1 MSDALAAERVLRWQR
16 DPCAFMDEV
25 LINPETGE
33 PFALLPAEIQFLRYG
48 FTLRTDGSLPYP
60 ELLYSC
66 PKKGGKSTFGAMC
79 LTYTIVVL
87 GGRFAE
93 GYAVAND
100 LEQAQSRVFR
110 AAARIVEAS
119 PLLRDSALITKDKI
133 EFPVSGS
140 FIQAISSDYASAA
153 GANPTISVFDELWAY
168 TSERAHRLWDELVPV
183 PTRAVSVRL
192 TVSHA
197 GFEGESGP
205 LWDLYQRGLRG
216 EVIA

>member
-1 MSDALAAERVLRWQR
+1 MSDAEQLRQWQT
-16 DPCAFMDEV
+16 DPCTFIEQV
-25 LINPETGE
+25 FVNPETGE
-33 PFALLPAEIQFLRYG
+33 RFTLLPAERQFLCYG
-48 FTLRTDGSLPYP
+48 FTLTTDGSLPYP

-66 PKKGGKSTFGAMC
+66 PKKGGKTAFGSWC
-79 LTYTIVVL
+79 LIYTTVVL

-100 LEQAQSRVFR
+100 LEQASSRVFR
-110 AAARIVEAS
+110 AASRIIEAS
-119 PLLRDSALITKDKI
+119 PLLRDVAVITKDRI
-133 EFPVSGS
+133 DFPSTGS
-140 FIQAISSDYASAA
+140 FIQALSSDYASAA

-183 PTRAVSVRL
+183 PTRAVSVRF

-205 LWDLYQRGLRG
+205 LRALYERGLQG
-216 EVIA
+216 ELIA